1 DPDFTVYW
9 DDSDFAGLANAP
21 NPIKTSING
30 ENSQTNG
37 HKYGPT
43 TANQNSYGNDKSLD
57 TWAYLVS
64 SPEVPYL
71 PINFKESD
79 LEVVS
84 LGANKTTYCLGEE
97 MTYTIVVK
105 NNGPNDVVG
114 AKFFFDYPEEF
125 NITNISHTFSS
136 SNSGNTTANNQKGD
150 TQFTSTLNLI
160 NQATVTYTF
169 KVKLATSPAGGVNTK

>member
-1 DPDFTVYW
+1 
-9 DDSDFAGLANAP
+9 
-21 NPIKTSING
+21 
-30 ENSQTNG
+30 
-37 HKYGPT
+37 
-43 TANQNSYGNDKSLD
+43 
-57 TWAYLVS
+57 
-64 SPEVPYL
+64 
-71 PINFKESD
+71 INFKESD

-84 LGANKTTYCLGEE
+84 LSANKTTYCLGEE

-125 NITNISHTFSS
+125 NITNISQTFSS

-169 KVKLATSPAGGVNTK
+169 KVKLATSPAGGVNTKASVMRPIDVTDPDATNPDNLPPTDPDIECNAGTVG